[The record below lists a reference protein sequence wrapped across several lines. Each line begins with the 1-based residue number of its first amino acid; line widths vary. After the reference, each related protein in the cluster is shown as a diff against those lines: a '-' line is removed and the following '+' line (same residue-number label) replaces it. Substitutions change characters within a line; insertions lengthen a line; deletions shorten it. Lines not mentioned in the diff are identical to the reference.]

1 MSAFASCFGFS
12 RLPNFSAVVDRNP
25 PMNASTP
32 HYTLF
37 STFDTDCQPGRWR
50 FVLRAADGSA
60 RLEAEDAEPD
70 AHAERL
76 ELLAVV
82 RGLEALDQPS
92 RVTLM
97 TPSPYVRE
105 GIRYGL
111 AEWRKNGWRW
121 EFFGQLVPV
130 KNCDL
135 WQRVD
140 IALQFHQVDCRR
152 WRIDRAHRPQ
162 QVSGW
167 HVGRPSDSIGEGQTA
182 RSRWLRPAVEYSR
195 RVVVALRRG
204 VRRLV
209 ANAVALVPL
218 LRIG

>member
-1 MSAFASCFGFS
+1 
-12 RLPNFSAVVDRNP
+12 
-25 PMNASTP
+25 MNASTP

-37 STFDTDCQPGRWR
+37 STFDTHHQPGRWR
-50 FVLRAADGSA
+50 FVLRVADGSA

-70 AHAERL
+70 AHGERL

-140 IALQFHQVDCRR
+140 TALRFHQVECRT
-152 WRIDRAHRPQ
+152 WRIDRAHQPQ
-162 QVSGW
+162 PGSQQTSGW
-167 HVGRPSDSIGEGQTA
+167 HAGRPSDSIGEGQRA
-182 RSRWLRPAVEYSR
+182 RTRWLRVTVEYSR
-195 RVVVALRRG
+195 WVAVAVRRG